1 MSANAAT
8 DRSRVLAQ
16 ATQNGANQA
25 NVSRVDLSSVEQI
38 AKPGER
44 LVMAEGRRSARSETI
59 RALRTEL
66 LLRRDTDASSDV
78 IVLLSPCAGEGRSL
92 LAADLALS
100 VAQTGCP
107 TLLVDADL
115 RNPRQHVLFGTH
127 NRHGLSQA
135 IAAGELPRMQA
146 VQSVPSMSLLTAGE
160 ATDDPL
166 ELLSSLC
173 FKLMIEEWR
182 ENYKFVVIDAPPISQ
197 YSDGLVIANRTGRV
211 LLLSRAQHTPQRKM
225 KDMLRRLA
233 STRSE
238 IQGAVISHF

>member
-1 MSANAAT
+1 MSAKAAT
-8 DRSRVLAQ
+8 DRSRAMAPPTLNGASQ
-16 ATQNGANQA
+16 AT
-25 NVSRVDLSSVEQI
+25 VSRIDPSSIELIV
-38 AKPGER
+38 KPGER
-44 LVMAEGRRSARSETI
+44 LIMAEGRRSARCETI

-66 LLRRDTDASSDV
+66 LLRRDADESSDM

-115 RNPRQHVLFGTH
+115 RNPHQHVLFGTH

-135 IAAGELPRMQA
+135 IAAGERPRMRA
-146 VQSVPSMSLLTAGE
+146 VQSVPAMSLLTAGE

-173 FKLMIEEWR
+173 FKLMIDEWR
-182 ENYKFVVIDAPPISQ
+182 EGYKFVVIDAPPISQ

-211 LLLSRAQHTPQRKM
+211 LLLSRAQHTPHRKM